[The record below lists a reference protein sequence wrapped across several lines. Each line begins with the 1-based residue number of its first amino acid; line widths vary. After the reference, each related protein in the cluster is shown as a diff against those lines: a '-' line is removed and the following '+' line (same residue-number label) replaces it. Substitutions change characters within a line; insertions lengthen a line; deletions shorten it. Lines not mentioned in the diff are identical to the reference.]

1 MKHLGLWLDN
11 PPFKSNNVALKRE
24 TFLQILNFIGVLSPE
39 QVDKQ
44 LTTVLDIKQAI
55 TLSKYIFKAFEQID
69 KGDEGKI
76 RIYSH
81 LMKMLRKEF
90 NSRHCSRFN
99 SKSRR
104 SMASALF

>member
-24 TFLQILNFIGVLSPE
+24 TFLQILTFLGVLSPE
-39 QVDKQ
+39 HVDKH

-69 KGDEGKI
+69 KGDEGKCEI
-76 RIYSH
+76 FDTII
-81 LMKMLRKEF
+81 F
-90 NSRHCSRFN
+90 
-99 SKSRR
+99 RR
-104 SMASALF
+104 QKACIAADFAQGPT